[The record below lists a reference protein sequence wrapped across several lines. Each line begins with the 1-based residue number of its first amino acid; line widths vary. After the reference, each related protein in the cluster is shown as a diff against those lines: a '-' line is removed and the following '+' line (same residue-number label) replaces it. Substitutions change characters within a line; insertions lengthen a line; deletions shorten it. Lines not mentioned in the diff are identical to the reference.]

1 MKVVFVLLDS
11 LNRSAMEPYGSEF
24 VQTPNFSRFQK
35 KAITFDNHYVGSLPC
50 MPARRDMHTGRSH
63 FLHRSWGPLEPFD
76 DSFPEI
82 MKKQGIYTHLV
93 TDHHHYFADG
103 GATYHQ
109 RYSSWELVRGQAID
123 RWKAVVNPDTENLK
137 SKFHQMQHHR
147 TNYMINREFMLEE
160 EDYCSP
166 QLFNLADEFLQVNH
180 KSDNWLLQLECF
192 DPHEPFHAPER
203 FRQKYQTSYKGPILD
218 WPIYDRVKET
228 PEEIAELRANYA
240 ALVTMTDEYFGRLLD
255 IFDEKEMWSDTA
267 LILTTDH
274 GFLLGEHDWWA
285 KNRMPVYD
293 EIAHIPLMIY
303 HPDFQSESGTRR
315 KDLTQNIDL
324 MPTFLDMAN
333 ISVPPDVTG
342 KSLLPVI
349 EGLGNNRKSVIFG
362 YFGAAVNIC
371 DGRYSY
377 FRYPTLPN
385 AEALNEYTLMP
396 TRMTERFSIND
407 LIGATLVDSFSF
419 TKGAPLL
426 KLRPKM
432 NNEGEPV
439 EVQGMNFEDWQSALY
454 DHENDPKQVE
464 PIINS
469 DIEESLCQQIIENMM
484 RLDAPVEAYRRFGF
498 EKPKETL

>member
-1 MKVVFVLLDS
+1 
-11 LNRSAMEPYGSEF
+11 
-24 VQTPNFSRFQK
+24 
-35 KAITFDNHYVGSLPC
+35 
-50 MPARRDMHTGRSH
+50 
-63 FLHRSWGPLEPFD
+63 
-76 DSFPEI
+76 
-82 MKKQGIYTHLV
+82 
-93 TDHHHYFADG
+93 
-103 GATYHQ
+103 
-109 RYSSWELVRGQAID
+109 
-123 RWKAVVNPDTENLK
+123 
-137 SKFHQMQHHR
+137 
-147 TNYMINREFMLEE
+147 
-160 EDYCSP
+160 
-166 QLFNLADEFLQVNH
+166 
-180 KSDNWLLQLECF
+180 
-192 DPHEPFHAPER
+192 
-203 FRQKYQTSYKGPILD
+203 
-218 WPIYDRVKET
+218 
-228 PEEIAELRANYA
+228 
-240 ALVTMTDEYFGRLLD
+240 
-255 IFDEKEMWSDTA
+255 MWSDTA

-454 DHENDPKQVE
+454 DHDIDPKQVK
-464 PIINS
+464 PIIDS
-469 DIEESLCQQIIENMM
+469 DIEEALCQQIIENMV
-484 RLDAPVEAYRRFGF
+484 RLDAPAEAYRRFGF

>member
-1 MKVVFVLLDS
+1 MKIVFVILDS
-11 LNRSAMEPYGSEF
+11 LNSSAMEPYGSEF

-123 RWKAVVNPDTENLK
+123 RWKAVVNPDTESLK

-166 QLFNLADEFLQVNH
+166 QLFNLADEFLQINH

-240 ALVTMTDEYFGRLLD
+240 ALVTMTDEYFGKLLD

-315 KDLTQNIDL
+315 KDLTENIDL

-349 EGLGNNRKSVIFG
+349 EGLGNKRKSVIFG

-385 AEALNEYTLMP
+385 AEALNVYTLMP

-454 DHENDPKQVE
+454 DHDIDPKQVK

-484 RLDAPVEAYRRFGF
+484 RLDAPAEAYRRFGF

>member
-1 MKVVFVLLDS
+1 
-11 LNRSAMEPYGSEF
+11 
-24 VQTPNFSRFQK
+24 
-35 KAITFDNHYVGSLPC
+35 
-50 MPARRDMHTGRSH
+50 
-63 FLHRSWGPLEPFD
+63 
-76 DSFPEI
+76 
-82 MKKQGIYTHLV
+82 
-93 TDHHHYFADG
+93 
-103 GATYHQ
+103 
-109 RYSSWELVRGQAID
+109 
-123 RWKAVVNPDTENLK
+123 
-137 SKFHQMQHHR
+137 
-147 TNYMINREFMLEE
+147 MINREYMTKEE
-160 EDYCSP
+160 EYCTP
-166 QLFNLADEFLQVNH
+166 QVFALAEQFLSKNKDIDNWFLQV
-180 KSDNWLLQLECF
+180 ECF
-192 DPHEPFHAPER
+192 DPHEPFHAPKR
-203 FRQKYQTSYKGPILD
+203 FKELFPTNYDGPILD
-218 WPIYDRVKET
+218 WPIYNRVKET
-228 PEEIAELRANYA
+228 REEISELKANYA
-240 ALVTMTDEYFGRLLD
+240 ALVTMVDEYFGKLLD
-255 IFDEKEMWSDTA
+255 YFDRYDLWKNTA

-285 KNRMPVYD
+285 KNRMPVYN

-315 KDLTQNIDL
+315 KELTQNIDL
-324 MPTFLDMAN
+324 MPSFLDMAN

-349 EGLGNNRKSVIFG
+349 KGHGNNRKSVIFG
-362 YFGAAVNIC
+362 YFGAAINIC

-377 FRYPTLPN
+377 FRYPTLPDT
-385 AEALNEYTLMP
+385 EALNEYTLMP

-464 PIINS
+464 PIINL

-484 RLDAPVEAYRRFGF
+484 RLDAPLEAYRRFGF